1 MAEFQEVMKKMCVI
15 GDAAVGKTSLIRRF
29 VIDKFDDKYIVTI
42 GTKTSKKIVKIKGK
56 DTNVNL
62 KLMIW
67 DLLGQSQFFK
77 IKEAAFKGADGAF
90 IVLDL
95 TKRETLQTFDNWLS
109 SLYGVTPG
117 IPVVVLANKCDL
129 DVQFGKV
136 AIDELVAKY
145 GFPYF
150 ITSAKTGENV
160 DIAFSTLGK
169 MLLGDWKGGGLSPQF
184 KNLNLKGKTQDEVT
198 EPNKKLTAL
207 DVEDMIMARFCDLL
221 EDPEYAMAIIREQ
234 FKRANVNFKNPSP
247 EGLSKV
253 VDYLINAASD
263 QVEANRLQKEKRAYS
278 DLIRMIGKGGS
289 VK

>member
-42 GTKTSKKIVKIKGK
+42 GTKTSKKILKIKGK

-109 SLYGVTPG
+109 SLYGVAPG
-117 IPVVVLANKCDL
+117 IPVVVVEHWND
-129 DVQFGKV
+129 
-136 AIDELVAKY
+136 
-145 GFPYF
+145 YF
-150 ITSAKTGENV
+150 
-160 DIAFSTLGK
+160 F
-169 MLLGDWKGGGLSPQF
+169 
-184 KNLNLKGKTQDEVT
+184 
-198 EPNKKLTAL
+198 
-207 DVEDMIMARFCDLL
+207 
-221 EDPEYAMAIIREQ
+221 
-234 FKRANVNFKNPSP
+234 
-247 EGLSKV
+247 
-253 VDYLINAASD
+253 
-263 QVEANRLQKEKRAYS
+263 
-278 DLIRMIGKGGS
+278 
-289 VK
+289 